1 MADIRKHRTVALNPD
16 AVLKHLRQRGWSV
29 EDLTHRTGL
38 SPGTISSAI
47 KGTRPG
53 YWKTADAI
61 RKAFELESLDSLIQ
75 VDESHD
81 SGDATRRI
89 NEWLLDHAESKWI
102 TASNQLQFRIWR
114 LKHEH
119 LAKFGRGK
127 CYDLEGMATE
137 ERSRCRTQLLRHAE
151 VCTKI
156 GRHPNI
162 ISNVT
167 TCEAPQKN
175 GWWVIDEWI
184 EGVTLCERLRQGPV
198 EQAQALE
205 YALQIAAGLKS
216 LNDGNIVRRE
226 LAPQSIL
233 LEADTDRLV
242 LTEFELAKLLD
253 GSPTVSKA
261 DWPVDP
267 YRAPEAGSNDVD
279 QRADVYSW
287 GRITIQMLCGV
298 LPPEGDEAALMKSAK
313 LPKKIESLLTK
324 CVAVS
329 RRSRPNGFDE
339 FMDILSTWKVSQ

>member
-1 MADIRKHRTVALNPD
+1 M
-16 AVLKHLRQRGWSV
+16 
-29 EDLTHRTGL
+29 
-38 SPGTISSAI
+38 
-47 KGTRPG
+47 
-53 YWKTADAI
+53 TA
-61 RKAFELESLDSLIQ
+61 
-75 VDESHD
+75 
-81 SGDATRRI
+81 
-89 NEWLLDHAESKWI
+89 
-102 TASNQLQFRIWR
+102 
-114 LKHEH
+114 
-119 LAKFGRGK
+119 
-127 CYDLEGMATE
+127 E

-151 VCTKI
+151 VCSRI
-156 GRHPNI
+156 GRHLNI
-162 ISNVT
+162 ISNIT
-167 TCEAPQKN
+167 ICEAPQKN

-184 EGVTLCERLRQGPV
+184 EGVTLSERLRQGPI
-198 EQAQALE
+198 EQTDALD

-233 LEADTDRLV
+233 LEANTDRLV

-298 LPPEGDEAALMKSAK
+298 LPPEGDEAALLKSAR

-324 CVAVS
+324 SVAVS
-329 RRSRPNGFDE
+329 RRSRPNGFDDV
-339 FMDILSTWKVSQ
+339 MDILSTWKVSQ